1 MTGVQLHRSAFTGP
15 LKGHLDSTIQSIVE
29 NMHTPSIDLIA
40 YSMLF
45 NENPPSIG
53 TDATVFWENKLSSV
67 LWKGAIAACSVANY
81 DFLNNKIPKIKGILI
96 ISTNMFVPELI
107 TYSKYTIYA
116 SIISSTLQKQRGRTS
131 RGNSLV
137 CRYGYSGCL
146 INFYDLISV
155 HEVFVFLHL

>member
-1 MTGVQLHRSAFTGP
+1 
-15 LKGHLDSTIQSIVE
+15 
-29 NMHTPSIDLIA
+29 MHTPSIEADNLIA
-40 YSMLF
+40 YLMLF

-81 DFLNNKIPKIKGILI
+81 DFLRNKIPKIKRILI
-96 ISTNMFVPELI
+96 ISTNIFVPELI

-146 INFYDLISV
+146 FNFYDLISV
-155 HEVFVFLHL
+155 H